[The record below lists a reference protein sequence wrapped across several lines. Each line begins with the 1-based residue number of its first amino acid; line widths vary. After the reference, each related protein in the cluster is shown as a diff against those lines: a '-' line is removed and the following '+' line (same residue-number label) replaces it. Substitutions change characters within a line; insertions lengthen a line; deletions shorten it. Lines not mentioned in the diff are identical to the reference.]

1 MADTPEIH
9 RHREMQTQRSRRQ
22 STLPNGDADYA
33 ALGSSMRNYN
43 SLNLYLEIN
52 IISHARTRRT
62 VRRNAS
68 ER

>member
-9 RHREMQTQRSRRQ
+9 RHREMETQRSQRQ
-22 STLPNGDADYA
+22 STLPNGEADYA
-33 ALGSSMRNYN
+33 AVGSSMRNYD

-52 IISHARTRRT
+52 IISPTRIRRT